1 MLSSHQCPLLSPQ
14 FISDIPGL
22 TSWPR
27 IGNLKSRSAALVAH
41 LASTSNMAP
50 QPTLNTEIY
59 DAISPK
65 NFLGQF
71 KDNLVVVTGAGRG
84 IGRHIALSF
93 ARAGA
98 TLALLDFDTA
108 RQEETKSLCEKEGSK
123 VYTYG
128 CDVTQYEQCKQV
140 VKEIEK
146 LGEID
151 VLVNNAGG
159 GPIRGFTSQKF
170 EEFWAGVE
178 QNFKGVCQSTYVAGI
193 NGRL

>member
-1 MLSSHQCPLLSPQ
+1 
-14 FISDIPGL
+14 
-22 TSWPR
+22 
-27 IGNLKSRSAALVAH
+27 
-41 LASTSNMAP
+41 MAP
-50 QPTLNTEIY
+50 QPTLNTKIY

-71 KDNLVVVTGAGRG
+71 KDKLVVVTGAGRG

-98 TLALLDFDTA
+98 TLALLDFDTV
-108 RQEETKSLCEKEGSK
+108 RQQETKSLCEKEDSK

-140 VKEIEK
+140 VKEIEQ

-178 QNFKGVCQSTYVAGI
+178 QNLKGVCQST
-193 NGRL
+193 NGRELIIDCGHDTSRSTRNEGTQRGLYYQHCFAVRFRANSVDK